1 MTIVP
6 TLAGATTLDLD
17 PGEAFHLEG
26 EFVVRRD
33 FSNSGCTGC
42 VTQLYLAGL
51 PGLSLLRKGLR
62 EILAADRG
70 LLIVGEAADGEQALD
85 LIRTTSPHVAVLDV
99 DMPRKNGIAVAGEVR
114 ALGLAVGIIFLTM
127 HKNERFFNAA
137 LDIGVRGYML
147 KETASMDIVDGI
159 KAVAGGRSYVT
170 PALSDYLIN
179 RHRTRRRRRDAAGVA
194 LADRTAGPQARGR
207 IQDVTGDRR
216 RAVHQHPHRRPSP
229 RQHCQQ
235 TRADRPARPAAIRLR
250 AQD

>member
-1 MTIVP
+1 MPST
-6 TLAGATTLDLD
+6 ATDIR
-17 PGEAFHLEG
+17 
-26 EFVVRRD
+26 VVIAD
-33 FSNSGCTGC
+33 DHPIF
-42 VTQLYLAGL
+42 
-51 PGLSLLRKGLR
+51 RKGLR

-99 DMPRKNGIAVAGEVR
+99 DMPHKNGIAVAGEVR

-179 RHRTRRRRRDAAGVA
+179 RHRTDDGDGTPLASLSPTERRVLRLVADYKTSQEIADALFISLRTVDRHRANIAGKLDLTGPHA
-194 LADRTAGPQARGR
+194 LQRFASEHKTE
-207 IQDVTGDRR
+207 I
-216 RAVHQHPHRRPSP
+216 
-229 RQHCQQ
+229 
-235 TRADRPARPAAIRLR
+235 
-250 AQD
+250 